1 MFQEEEYDF
10 VSLKWGSFTRTWK
23 AFQRRNF
30 GPDTLKEFAFF
41 VETHPDLFRK
51 VTRRRAKFFLEIVL
65 R

>member
-10 VSLKWGSFTRTWK
+10 VTLKWSAFSNTWK
-23 AFQRRNF
+23 AFERRNG
-30 GPDTLKEFAFF
+30 GPDSLKEFAFF
-41 VETHPDLFRK
+41 VENHPDLFRK